1 VNCWSTVRRKIF
13 LNSKENNMLISIY
26 PLASFFGNNVTLRF
40 NFDSNTLRRN
50 ISIDS
55 TVYCQS
61 NNSRWIANITSSSE
75 LSCVVPFND
84 HVSSYLN
91 LSIVLDVP
99 SLSSVPIVLSK
110 NVKSH
115 FYLKSSLIQFAT
127 NNETQFEYTKTTL
140 KVQISSQTFI
150 PSYLFPN
157 IKCRLS
163 DSTGYAMVT
172 NFTSINESNPSF
184 NCYFN
189 TPNAGTKNISLW
201 YSESNQEFEISSNLL
216 EIVFVGNLLQSQYFR
231 TCNNLFIHSIGC
243 KTKQNNFIF
252 SFNFIC

>member
-1 VNCWSTVRRKIF
+1 
-13 LNSKENNMLISIY
+13 MLSSIY
-26 PLASFFGNNVTLRF
+26 PLASLFGNNVTLRF

-55 TVYCQS
+55 IVYCQS
-61 NNSRWIANITSSSE
+61 NNSRWIANVTSSSE

-84 HVSSYLN
+84 HVSSFLN
-91 LSIVLDVP
+91 LSIVLNVP
-99 SLSSVPIVLSK
+99 SVSSTPIVLSK

-163 DSTGYAMVT
+163 DSTGYAMMT
-172 NFTSINESNPSF
+172 NYSSINESNASF

-189 TPNAGTKNISLW
+189 TPNAGPKNISLW
-201 YSESNQEFEISSNLL
+201 YFEGTNQEFEISSNRL
-216 EIVFVGNLLQSQYFR
+216 EIVFVGNFLQSQCFR

-243 KTKQNNFIF
+243 KTKQNDFIF